1 MTATDIT
8 TSRGP
13 ALEVD
18 RVVENHRD
26 GTGTHQVQITLSAV
40 EHRQLVG
47 DIARRLFALRVRGE
61 GIHHLLLA
69 AGRPGNDAA
78 RADALTDLMRVLA
91 MPRPGVVLEVDDAE
105 AFHVAVEEALAEPVT
120 CHCGLLVESR
130 DPLITECGACADAR
144 PLRVVGL

>member
-8 TSRGP
+8 RTP

-18 RVVENHRD
+18 RIVENHQD
-26 GTGTHQVQITLSAV
+26 GTGTHQVQFTFSKV

-47 DIARRLFALRVRGE
+47 DIARRILALRVRGE

-69 AGRPGNDAA
+69 AGRPGNDTD
-78 RADALTDLMRVLA
+78 RADALSDLMRVLA
-91 MPRPGVVLEVDDAE
+91 MPAPAVVLEVEEAE
-105 AFHVAVEEALAEPVT
+105 AVAVQLEEALAEPAT
-120 CHCGLLVESR
+120 CHCGLLVDVREGS
-130 DPLITECGACADAR
+130 ECGRCADSR